1 VFHAAAYKHVPMMEA
16 HLFEAVE
23 NNVFG
28 TRTVAEEAARH
39 GVEEFVMIST
49 DKAVRP
55 TNVMG
60 ATKRLAELVIQKRGQ
75 TLFPEADKCVCPLF
89 KCMAV
94 RFGNVLGSNG
104 SVIPIFKQQIAAGG
118 PVTVTHPEMR
128 RFFMTIPEAV
138 QLVLQ
143 AATLGKGGEIFVLDM
158 GEPVKIL
165 DLATNLILLSGLK
178 PDEDIRIEF
187 TGMRPGEK
195 LYEEVA
201 AMEESTLP
209 TSHEKIMVFGGAS
222 ALPPSMMDRLEA
234 VCASRDVRGLVL
246 LLKELVPEYNP
257 SVQIL
262 NQAFNGGRLRAAGQ

>member
-1 VFHAAAYKHVPMMEA
+1 MAAYGPSTVFHAAAYKHVPMMEA

-28 TRTVAEEAARH
+28 TRTVAQEAARH

-55 TNVMG
+55 TSVMG
-60 ATKRLAELVIQKRGQ
+60 ATKRLAELAVNSLQDGGTR
-75 TLFPEADKCVCPLF
+75 FCS
-89 KCMAV
+89 V

-104 SVIPIFKQQIAAGG
+104 SVIPIFKKQIAAGG

-143 AATLGKGGEIFVLDM
+143 AASIGKGGEIFVLDM

-165 DLATNLILLSGLK
+165 DLATNLILLSGLR
-178 PDEDIRIEF
+178 PDEDIKIEF
-187 TGMRPGEK
+187 VGTRPGEK

-201 AMEESTLP
+201 ALEESTLP

-222 ALPPSMMDRLEA
+222 ALPAFMMERLRE
-234 VCASRDVRGLVL
+234 VCASRDVGGLVL
-246 LLKELVPEYNP
+246 LFKELVPEYNP

-262 NQAFNGGRLRAAGQ
+262 NKAFNGGRARVAVQ